1 MKNVLVADIMTR
13 NPIIISPDTN
23 LMECSKTMV
32 RKRVGSLLIVDKK
45 RKNRLVGF
53 LDQKDILWALIK
65 KSTSSLPN
73 IKAIEISPKKI
84 ATIKSDATVRETIN
98 KIKEMKFERLPV
110 VKNKELVGIITIRDI
125 LNFHPEIYP
134 EIGEFSKIKEE
145 TEKLKRLKER
155 EFSRH
160 ESRCEKCGKTSA
172 LQKFNGMLLCETC
185 INVL

>member
-1 MKNVLVADIMTR
+1 MEKILVSDIMTR
-13 NPIIISPDTN
+13 NPATIKPETS
-23 LMECSKTMV
+23 LLECAKIMV
-32 RKRVGSLLIVDKK
+32 RKKVGSLVIIGAKK
-45 RKNRLVGF
+45 KLLGF
-53 LDQKDILWALIK
+53 ISRRDILWALIK
-65 KSTSSLPN
+65 RPKEDLRK

-84 ATIKSDATVRETIN
+84 ATIKSDATIRETIN

-110 VKNKELVGIITIRDI
+110 VKNGELVGIITIRDI